1 MRQQALAL
9 PGLRDEMEETEPKRL
24 LGRARAIVALAAAI
38 ALVPAWLALPTGSHA
53 LRRVERWFHRL
64 IVRGNGLQ
72 VRLHGVPRHQA
83 GTLFIANHVSWI
95 DIPVLASV
103 VDAAFVAKDDVAGW
117 PVIGALAR
125 RQGTIFIARDRPRE
139 AAAQQRELARRLA
152 RHGVILFPEGTTSLG
167 SGLLPF
173 RTSLFAAAAGAR
185 AVQPVALVYGRR
197 DGAPMTERQRRAIAW
212 LDDDALLPHA
222 MRLAMLGGLCVDIH
236 FEEPLDIADRK
247 LLAQTCRQR
256 ILDRLAGGG
265 SQAAALNRVA

>member
-1 MRQQALAL
+1 
-9 PGLRDEMEETEPKRL
+9 MEDTERKRL
-24 LGRARAIVALAAAI
+24 LGRARAIIALGLAV
-38 ALVPAWLALPTGSHA
+38 ALVPAWLALPRGRRAS
-53 LRRVERWFHRL
+53 RRVEQWFHRL
-64 IVRGNGLQ
+64 IVGGHGLQ
-72 VRLHGVPRHQA
+72 VRLHGVPQHQA

-103 VDAAFVAKDDVAGW
+103 LDAAFVAKDDVAGW

-152 RHGVILFPEGTTSLG
+152 RQGVIMFPEGTTSIG

-173 RTSLFAAAAGAR
+173 RSSLFAAAAGAR
-185 AVQPVALVYGRR
+185 AVQPVALVYGHR
-197 DGAPMTERQRRAIAW
+197 DGTPMTNRQRRAIAW

-222 MRLAMLGGLCVDIH
+222 MQLATLDGLCVDIY
-236 FEEPLDIADRK
+236 FEEPLVIADRK

-256 ILDRLAGGG
+256 ILDRLAGDD
-265 SQAAALNRVA
+265 QAAALNRVA